1 MISNS
6 RNKIPPTWG
15 PLLAHLSG
23 RVSRLHPNA
32 DDDDDKLYLLL
43 AAITSTYGE
52 EEEEE
57 EEEM

>member
-1 MISNS
+1 MIATAGT
-6 RNKIPPTWG
+6 KFTKPGTHF
-15 PLLAHLSG
+15 LAHLSG

-52 EEEEE
+52 EEEE
-57 EEEM
+57 M

>member
-1 MISNS
+1 MVSKN
-6 RNKIPPTWG
+6 RNEIHPTWG

-23 RVSRLHPNA
+23 RVSRTNA

-52 EEEEE
+52 EEEE
-57 EEEM
+57 M